1 MEQVGEAAEGGRP
14 WTRASAFQTTGWGR
28 RRAMS
33 RTLGGERKELREGR
47 EDESGWALRHPGCQ
61 QREGSLRNHPSKS
74 TGGLGAVGGP
84 CSSKALPASLP
95 GLVSC
100 EGILNSAGILLS
112 TIKPPGL
119 GFSSC
124 YWEAQACWNVLTWR
138 PQPQRPWKN
147 IPEVLNISDDLFI
160 KYFYLKK

>member
-1 MEQVGEAAEGGRP
+1 MEQVREAAEGGRP
-14 WTRASAFQTTGWGR
+14 WTRASAVQTTGWGR

-100 EGILNSAGILLS
+100 EGILNSAGILLKAPLS
-112 TIKPPGL
+112 LLALASPPVTGRL
-119 GFSSC
+119 RLVGMS
-124 YWEAQACWNVLTWR
+124 
-138 PQPQRPWKN
+138 
-147 IPEVLNISDDLFI
+147 
-160 KYFYLKK
+160 